1 MPRRPHRA
9 RPRARDDRLDVSG
22 AASAPVIVEA
32 ALPHAGAPVA
42 PNRVGGAAVIEI
54 VIVAVTV
61 RIAPG
66 IDAATLTTLLRAVKA
81 AT

>member
-1 MPRRPHRA
+1 M
-9 RPRARDDRLDVSG
+9 
-22 AASAPVIVEA
+22 EA

-54 VIVAVTV
+54 VIGAATA

-66 IDAATLTTLLRAVKA
+66 IDAATLTTVPRAVKA